1 MIWGKA
7 LNMLWVI
14 ALCFVVFKSL
24 ADLVHGNHA
33 VAGLAVLTMLIAFL
47 FWLRSRNLASKQVST
62 LGLTAADCPEIFR
75 KLSDLDRSRVLSLV
89 VSGNQ
94 IGAIRLTRKLLHV
107 SLPAA
112 KEAVDRLTVS
122 RL

>member
-1 MIWGKA
+1 MTWGKA

-14 ALCFVVFKSL
+14 ALFFVVFKSL
-24 ADLVHGNHA
+24 ADLVHGNHT
-33 VAGLAVLTMLIAFL
+33 VAGLAVLTILIAFL
-47 FWLRSRNLASKQVST
+47 IWLRSRILASKQVSI
-62 LGLTAADCPEIFR
+62 LGLPTADCPEIFR
-75 KLSDLDRSRVLSLV
+75 QLSDLDRSRVLSLV
-89 VSGNQ
+89 ASGNQ

-112 KEAVDRLTVS
+112 KEAVDRLAVS